1 MQTETNQFSLL
12 NHKPALFVLFFTEMW
27 ERFSYYGMRALLVLF
42 LTSALFD
49 DGWGWERSDALTL
62 YGIYTG
68 LVYLTPIIGG
78 FLADKIFGYRNA
90 VVLGALIMTLGHA
103 FMAIETVVFFYLGL
117 TCLILGNGLF
127 KPNISSIVGQLYKS
141 QGKEKDAGY
150 TIFYMGINAGAF
162 LGILLCGYIGE
173 KVGWSY
179 GFGLAGIF
187 MLFGMLQFQYAQ
199 KIFGKIGLS
208 PKRKDDFD
216 DVVEDGLEDTKE
228 AIEDVIDEA
237 KQSKVARDRI
247 IVISIFAFFT
257 IFFWMAFEQAGGS
270 MTIFAKD
277 YTNRVLTGAAS
288 STFKIVNTIL
298 VVAPLLIVTYVLY
311 LLFRQTFKKY
321 ALSNIFLGTSF
332 VVIWGIAIWL
342 IQNDFNTKSYSVDYT
357 DANGVE
363 QVEKLR
369 TTSDLNIS
377 SEVEVDI
384 SRSLEFYFS
393 GDENNKE
400 NSIGANMIKD
410 GDGEDVA
417 MHRSGTVREFT
428 SRAAKGLFWKE
439 VTYAVVD
446 YTDPNGTAQ
455 SVEIYMEDKFKNP
468 EEFAELS
475 EEEKAEHKEIA
486 VGSTYDL
493 KLSESIAL
501 DPKGDRR
508 ATVSKLNDD
517 EVEIAASWFGILNSF
532 FIIAFAPLF
541 SRVWESKFN
550 PSGPIKFAIGLTLLG
565 IGFAALAYGAMGI
578 PDGAKTASVSIV
590 WLILAYLFH
599 TLGELCVS
607 PVGLAYVSKL
617 APVKLVGLMFGIWFV
632 ANFIANTLAGVTGS
646 FIDSI
651 SDKYGL
657 STFFLIFT
665 LIPIAAAL
673 IMVIIS
679 PMMLRKMH
687 GIR

>member
-1 MQTETNQFSLL
+1 MTGRL
-12 NHKPALFVLFFTEMW
+12 ALAMA
-27 ERFSYYGMRALLVLF
+27 AL
-42 LTSALFD
+42 A
-49 DGWGWERSDALTL
+49 AA
-62 YGIYTG
+62 
-68 LVYLTPIIGG
+68 IGG
-78 FLADKIFGYRNA
+78 NPQPDDPGETASGGQAFL
-90 VVLGALIMTLGHA
+90 
-103 FMAIETVVFFYLGL
+103 
-117 TCLILGNGLF
+117 
-127 KPNISSIVGQLYKS
+127 
-141 QGKEKDAGY
+141 KDAPEIAAAAMAVLEEQGR
-150 TIFYMGINAGAF
+150 
-162 LGILLCGYIGE
+162 L
-173 KVGWSY
+173 SH
-179 GFGLAGIF
+179 LA
-187 MLFGMLQFQYAQ
+187 
-199 KIFGKIGLS
+199 
-208 PKRKDDFD
+208 
-216 DVVEDGLEDTKE
+216 
-228 AIEDVIDEA
+228 
-237 KQSKVARDRI
+237 
-247 IVISIFAFFT
+247 
-257 IFFWMAFEQAGGS
+257 
-270 MTIFAKD
+270 
-277 YTNRVLTGAAS
+277 
-288 STFKIVNTIL
+288 
-298 VVAPLLIVTYVLY
+298 
-311 LLFRQTFKKY
+311 
-321 ALSNIFLGTSF
+321 
-332 VVIWGIAIWL
+332 
-342 IQNDFNTKSYSVDYT
+342 
-357 DANGVE
+357 
-363 QVEKLR
+363 
-369 TTSDLNIS
+369 
-377 SEVEVDI
+377 
-384 SRSLEFYFS
+384 
-393 GDENNKE
+393 
-400 NSIGANMIKD
+400 
-410 GDGEDVA
+410 
-417 MHRSGTVREFT
+417 
-428 SRAAKGLFWKE
+428 
-439 VTYAVVD
+439 
-446 YTDPNGTAQ
+446 
-455 SVEIYMEDKFKNP
+455 
-468 EEFAELS
+468 